1 MSEKQKYTK
10 GSVTSKDGTI
20 IGYRQ
25 IGSGPGIILL
35 HGGVKGSQSLTN
47 LGKALSDEFT
57 VYIPDRRGRG
67 MSGAFG
73 DSYGLGREVEDIDA
87 ILKKTDT
94 HYVFGTST
102 GGIIALQ
109 SALCLPAIH
118 KAIIFELPI
127 YVNKAEMDNY
137 NAIIQRYNKEIDEGK
152 LTEAMLTAS
161 DISSKVSNDPPSKWY
176 FIPSI
181 VWRPIFGLILK
192 VDDIIEG
199 DDDASIKE
207 LLPTF
212 KYDLILVNET
222 KGKLNDYKNV
232 SAKVLLLSGKKPL
245 KFLKHSLDALN
256 EVLPHVERI
265 INQEIDHDASENNI
279 GKPKIVAQEIKRF
292 LKNE

>member
-10 GSVTSKDGTI
+10 GSVISKDGTK

-35 HGGVKGSQSLTN
+35 HGGVKGSQSLTK
-47 LGKALSDEFT
+47 LGLALSDEFT

-67 MSGAFG
+67 MSGPFG
-73 DSYGLGREVEDIDA
+73 DNYGLGREVEDMDA
-87 ILKKTDT
+87 MIKKTGT
-94 HYVFGTST
+94 HNIFGTST

-109 SALCLPAIH
+109 SALCLPSIQ

-127 YVNKAEMDNY
+127 YVNKVEMDNY
-137 NAIIQRYNKEIDEGK
+137 NAIIHRYDQEVTEGK
-152 LTEAMLTAS
+152 LTKAMLTAS
-161 DISSKVSNDPPSKWY
+161 DISSKVSNDPVSKWY
-176 FIPSI
+176 FIPTI
-181 VWRPIFGLILK
+181 VWRPIFGLILE

-199 DDDASIKE
+199 DDDATIKE

-232 SAKVLLLSGKKPL
+232 PAKVLLLSGKKPL

>member
-10 GSVTSKDGTI
+10 GSVTSKDGTK

-35 HGGVKGSQSLTN
+35 HGGVKGSQSLTK
-47 LGKALSDEFT
+47 LGIALSDEFT

-67 MSGAFG
+67 MSGPFG
-73 DSYGLGREVEDIDA
+73 DNYGLGREVEDIDA
-87 ILKKTDT
+87 LLNKTDA
-94 HYVFGTST
+94 HYIFGTST

-192 VDDIIEG
+192 VDDIIER

-245 KFLKHSLDALN
+245 LFLQHSLDALN

-279 GKPKIVAQEIKRF
+279 GKPKIVAQDIKRF
-292 LKNE
+292 LKE

>member
-127 YVNKAEMDNY
+127 YVNKAEIDTLD
-137 NAIIQRYNKEIDEGK
+137 AIIQRYNKEIDEGK
-152 LTEAMLTAS
+152 LTEANANS
-161 DISSKVSNDPPSKWY
+161 
-176 FIPSI
+176 
-181 VWRPIFGLILK
+181 
-192 VDDIIEG
+192 
-199 DDDASIKE
+199 
-207 LLPTF
+207 
-212 KYDLILVNET
+212 
-222 KGKLNDYKNV
+222 
-232 SAKVLLLSGKKPL
+232 
-245 KFLKHSLDALN
+245 
-256 EVLPHVERI
+256 
-265 INQEIDHDASENNI
+265 
-279 GKPKIVAQEIKRF
+279 
-292 LKNE
+292 